1 MKTIKENSLEDIP
14 KNFTGIIEWLDGSK
28 DWFKEGKRHRED
40 GPARECLSGYKEW
53 IKEGEFHRIDGPAI
67 EYTDGSGEW
76 YLDGLYYHPII
87 LKNYVVLGY
96 DKGKYGIM
104 WYKLLGKNKIFE
116 YPDIPGL
123 VEK

>member
-76 YLDGLYYHPII
+76 WINGIYYHPII
-87 LKNYVVLGY
+87 LKNYVVFDYYQGE
-96 DKGKYGIM
+96 YGIM

-123 VEK
+123 IEK